1 MLITILSATFY
12 TCKNPFDGLE
22 ILANGDVYGNAPTGI
37 VFVDA
42 NLTNP
47 TPIGNF
53 DVTISGENADKVI
66 NEVGK
71 KEFKVVGGLLSL
83 ALQEGVKPSDTNPI
97 NFTISAEVSGYIPL
111 SQNITLTH
119 DSVSIH
125 MIKLVQLKNLPEGT
139 SGVVGNNTTLS
150 GNATA
155 QTKTFTIPT
164 NETKQ
169 ESATVQMQSGTQF
182 ISESGAVLT
191 GGTLTTNIV
200 QYSAVNN
207 SALQAI
213 PGGLLASNVVDKN
226 GNKLE
231 GVTISP
237 IGVVTIDMKVGDQNV
252 KKFSKP
258 LKVDM
263 EINSQLI
270 NPNTSVAYKAGDE
283 VSVWSGDKK
292 NGTHTEESKIK
303 LASINGK
310 LIGSFEVP
318 HLSTYYIGHSYLFC
332 FSALGPRVNLINTGN
347 ASIFNNTYI
356 QAKIDIIN
364 KNNQILK
371 SFNSTYYLY
380 GINEIY
386 SYGIREEV
394 KLKFSTLGGLE
405 VLTTEYFNPCN
416 NRSTINLDASKFNDI
431 NFDINVEG
439 RCVAKKT
446 TVMPNGLISISKRD
460 ESYPSIIGYRYLTPN
475 TTYIKNGKGS
485 LSLTENATYKIEVS
499 YDGRVKSS
507 IFTFNKSNM
516 TLPTDNG
523 LTGTITYDDATRKA
537 ILNAKFNLPN
547 CN

>member
-1 MLITILSATFY
+1 M
-12 TCKNPFDGLE
+12 CKNPFDGLE
-22 ILANGDVYGNAPTGI
+22 ILANGDVYGNAPTGV
-37 VFVDA
+37 VFVNA
-42 NLTNP
+42 NSNNP

-71 KEFKVVGGLLSL
+71 KEFKVVGGMLSL
-83 ALQEGVKPSDTNPI
+83 ALQEGVKPTDANPVKFI
-97 NFTISAEVSGYIPL
+97 ISADVSGYVPL

-169 ESATVQMQSGTQF
+169 ETATVQMQSGTQF
-182 ISESGAVLT
+182 VSESGAILT
-191 GGTLTTNIV
+191 GGNLTTNIV

-213 PGGLLASNVVDKN
+213 PGGLIASNVVDKN
-226 GNKLE
+226 GNKLA

-263 EINSQLI
+263 EINTQLI
-270 NPNTSVAYKAGDE
+270 NPSTGVAYKAGDE

-303 LASINGK
+303 LANINGK
-310 LIGSFEVP
+310 LTGSFDVP
-318 HLSTYYIGHSYLFC
+318 HLSTYYLGLSFFFCHSSFM
-332 FSALGPRVNLINTGN
+332 GNRVNLINRGN
-347 ASIFNNTYI
+347 TSIINRINI
-356 QAKIDIIN
+356 QAKIDVIN

-371 SFNSTYYLY
+371 SFNQTFGSFL
-380 GINEIY
+380 GLDEIY
-386 SYGIREEV
+386 LGGISEEV

-416 NRSTINLDASKFNDI
+416 NRIEINLDASKFTDI

-439 RCVAKKT
+439 RCSANKT
-446 TVMPNGLISISKRD
+446 TVLPNGLITISKRD
-460 ESYPSIIGYRYLTPN
+460 DSYLPLSGTRYLTPN

-485 LSLTENATYKIEVS
+485 LSLTENSTYKLEVS
-499 YDGRVKSS
+499 YDGRIKSS
-507 IFTFNKSNM
+507 TFKFNKSNM

-537 ILNAKFNLPN
+537 TLNANFNLPN
-547 CN
+547 CK